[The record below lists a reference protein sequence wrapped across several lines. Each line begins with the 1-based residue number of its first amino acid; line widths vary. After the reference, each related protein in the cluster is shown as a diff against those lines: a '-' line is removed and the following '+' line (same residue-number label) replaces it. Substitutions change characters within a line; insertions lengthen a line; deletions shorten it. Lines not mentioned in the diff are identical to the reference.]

1 MKTGKTARI
10 FLALNATFSMII
22 GFGVI
27 LATDLASEVLF
38 SGEGSWQAT
47 TLRVLGIG
55 LLMFALELFLVTSNR
70 FITKKQVLIITMLDI
85 GWVVGSALL
94 LLTTSSAFSTTG
106 VNLIALV
113 ASVVALFAAGQ
124 YIGARKI
131 VQPKS
136 QVVVAS
142 EQGKLHATVKRS
154 VDAPVDQAWAVM
166 TDHPGYAD
174 VASNISKVEVLSG
187 NGVGMERRCYG
198 HKGESWRE
206 TCDLYEEGRI
216 FGFYV
221 HTEADDYPYPIS
233 DLQGRWSVEARDS
246 GSEFTIHIEA
256 TPKGNLI
263 MRTLFVL
270 AAKRQFAGVLIDLA
284 DAWSDRMEREAKA

>member
-27 LATDLASEVLF
+27 LATGSASEVLF
-38 SGEGSWQAT
+38 SGEGSWQAA

-55 LLMFALELFLVTSNR
+55 LLMFALELFLMASNR

-94 LLTTSSAFSTTG
+94 LLTASSAFTTTG
-106 VNLIALV
+106 VNLIGLV

-136 QVVVAS
+136 RVAVAS
-142 EQGKLHATVKRS
+142 KKGKVHATVKRS
-154 VDAPVDQAWAVM
+154 VDAPVHQAWAVM

-187 NGVGMERRCYG
+187 NGIGMERRCYG

-206 TCDLYEEGRI
+206 TCDLYEEGKI
-216 FGFYV
+216 FGFDV

-233 DLQGRWSVEARDS
+233 DLQGRWSVESKGS
-246 GSEFTIHIEA
+246 GSEFTIDIEA

-284 DAWSDRMEREAKA
+284 DAWSDKMEREATA